1 MERAPSPEAS
11 TDFEVEPADVG
22 AINIGEPM
30 NPVDMSTWL
39 QSEKTGVINI
49 GGLVDADDPFT

>member
-1 MERAPSPEAS
+1 MSA
-11 TDFEVEPADVG
+11 DFEVEPADVG

-39 QSEKTGVINI
+39 QSENTGVINI